1 MTSPDPHPPAAH
13 APPLSLHL
21 RCKVEGGHAWHVMGR
36 LPARPRASLL
46 WLPALGVAARHYL
59 PLADA
64 LAGHGIATFL
74 HEWRGHGSST
84 LRAGR
89 RHDWGYKA
97 LLEDDIPAS
106 EAAVARSAPGLPRI
120 IGGHSIGG
128 QLASCRLGLSPAA
141 ADALWLVASGAPY
154 WRAFPTPR
162 RWALPLAYRFM
173 PWLAKINGHFP
184 GKRLRF
190 AGNEARGLIEDWGR
204 TAISGRYAARGVDVD
219 LEAALAR
226 TGTGIR
232 AALMVDD
239 WLAPRS
245 SLDFLLS
252 KMPRAE
258 ADVRTFDADH
268 LGTEADHF
276 AWMKQPAAVA
286 SWLAAGPRA
295 SGPPAGGA
303 PGA

>member
-1 MTSPDPHPPAAH
+1 MTTAH
-13 APPLSLHL
+13 ASGDPRSLPLSLHL
-21 RCKVEGGHAWHVMGR
+21 RCKAGDGHAWHLMGR

-89 RHDWGYKA
+89 RQDWGYKA
-97 LLEDDIPAS
+97 LLEQDIPAS
-106 EAAVARSAPGLPRI
+106 EAGVARSAPGLPRI

-128 QLASCRLGLSPAA
+128 QLACCHLALAPDAA
-141 ADALWLVASGAPY
+141 AALWLVASGAPY
-154 WRAFPTPR
+154 WRAFPPPR

-173 PWLAKINGHFP
+173 PWLARVNGHFP

-204 TAISGRYAARGVDVD
+204 TAISGRYAARGIDAD
-219 LEAALAR
+219 LEAGLSRAR
-226 TGTGIR
+226 PDVR
-232 AALMVDD
+232 AALLADD

-252 KMPRAE
+252 KMPRAR
-258 ADVRTFDADH
+258 ANVRSFDADE
-268 LGTEADHF
+268 LAGAADHF
-276 AWMKQPAAVA
+276 AWMKQPDAIAD
-286 SWLAAGPRA
+286 WLASPPSSPCCIPRE
-295 SGPPAGGA
+295 
-303 PGA
+303 